1 MKKVD
6 TTSEMKIGNLYNA
19 ADVKSRD
26 GLQKLMADSPIP
38 QEELLNNIGLY
49 TDRRM
54 LSRFLYINEL
64 YQQILSIHGSV
75 FEFGVRYGQNI
86 ALLTSLR
93 GIYEPYN
100 HNRKIIGFD
109 TWQGFAETDA
119 SKDTEM
125 WQSGD
130 FGVPE
135 NYEQHLET
143 VMNVHEQMAPI
154 AGIKKYELVKGDVS
168 ETLTQYLDKHPE
180 TILSMVYFDFD
191 LYKPTKECLEKILPY
206 LSKGAII
213 AFDEINVA
221 EFPGETMAL
230 REVLGTNNFKIQHS
244 MYRANAGYIVYE

>member
-1 MKKVD
+1 MSRVNTK
-6 TTSEMKIGNLYNA
+6 SETKIGNLYNP

-26 GLQKLMADSPIP
+26 NLQKLMSDSPIP
-38 QEELLNNIGLY
+38 REELFNNIGLY

-64 YQQILSIHGSV
+64 YQHIMPIHGSV

-86 ALLTSLR
+86 ALLSSLR

-100 HNRKIIGFD
+100 HNRKIVGFD
-109 TWQGFAETDA
+109 TWKGFAATDT

-135 NYEQHLET
+135 NYEKHLEE

-154 AGIKKYELVKGDVS
+154 PGIRKYELVKGDAS
-168 ETLTQYLDKHPE
+168 ETLVQYLKKHPE
-180 TILSMVYFDFD
+180 TIVSLAYFDFD
-191 LYKPTKECLEKILPY
+191 LYKPTKDCLEKILPF
-206 LSKGAII
+206 LSKGAVI

-230 REVLGTNNFKIQHS
+230 REVLGTSNFRIQHS
-244 MYRANAGYIVYE
+244 NYRANAGYIIYE